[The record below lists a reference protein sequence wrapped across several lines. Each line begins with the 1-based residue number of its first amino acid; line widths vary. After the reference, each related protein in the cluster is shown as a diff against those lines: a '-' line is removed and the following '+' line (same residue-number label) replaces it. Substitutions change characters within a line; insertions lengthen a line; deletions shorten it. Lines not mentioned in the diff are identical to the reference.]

1 MGGGRVAGGQVWETL
16 PSGVQ
21 PDSIQCPGPR
31 PACPLVVSPGFCLIC
46 DFLTLKSPRFTHGLR
61 LPMSTEHNHGDGGP
75 ASSRL
80 CGSLLGASLS
90 LLHEDT

>member
-1 MGGGRVAGGQVWETL
+1 MGGDRVAGGQGWETL

-80 CGSLLGASLS
+80 CRSLLGASLS